1 MVMARV
7 TIDLDV
13 FEDED
18 LRNELE
24 DRGYTVLAEGESID
38 WTKRLESMDE
48 NMDRIEHLLNC
59 GMKAEARA
67 ELVEAASRVLGRP
80 L

>member
-18 LRNELE
+18 LREE
-24 DRGYTVLAEGESID
+24 MEERGYTVLAEGETI
-38 WTKRLESMDE
+38 TNRAESLDE
-48 NMDRIEHLLNC
+48 NLDRIEHLLNC
-59 GMKAEARA
+59 GFPEQARA
-67 ELVEAASRVLGRP
+67 ELLDAASRVLGRP

>member
-18 LRNELE
+18 LRMELE
-24 DRGYTVLAEGESID
+24 ECGYTVLAEGE
-38 WTKRLESMDE
+38 TMTQRAESLDE
-48 NMDRIEHLLNC
+48 NLDRIEHLLTC
-59 GMKAEARA
+59 GLRADARA
-67 ELVEAASRVLGRP
+67 ELIDVASKALGRP

>member
-18 LRNELE
+18 LRMELE
-24 DRGYTVLAEGESID
+24 ERGYTVLAEGE
-38 WTKRLESMDE
+38 TMTQRAESLDE
-48 NMDRIEHLLNC
+48 NLYRIEHLLNC
-59 GMKAEARA
+59 GFPEQARA

>member
-7 TIDLDV
+7 TIDMDV
-13 FEDED
+13 FEDDD
-18 LRNELE
+18 LRQELE
-24 DRGYTVLAEGESID
+24 ERGYTVLAEGES
-38 WTKRLESMDE
+38 TTHLPESLDE
-48 NMDRIEHLLNC
+48 NLGRIEHLLLC
-59 GMKAEARA
+59 GMRAEARA